1 MDVLVNVA
9 LGAGTEDDKLATLAA
24 VSEQQK
30 LILGMGPQN
39 LVNLQN
45 VFNTYKTM
53 LELRGFKNVEEYF
66 SNPETTPPPPAK
78 PDPAQMLAQLQ
89 AQEIQGNMADKST
102 KNSLQ
107 REEMLRRYDLEKDKL
122 DADIWLKKTDME
134 LKYGHA
140 INTAQLKME
149 LERNRELMKTGTQLI
164 DSAIQASH
172 EKELAQ
178 QPLQ

>member
-1 MDVLVNVA
+1 MDVIVNVA

-39 LVNLQN
+39 LVNLQH

-66 SNPETTPPPPAK
+66 SNPETTPPPPQK
-78 PDPAQMLAQLQ
+78 PDPAEMLAQLQ
-89 AQEIQGNMADKST
+89 AQEIQATMADKAT

-107 REEMLRRYDLEKDKL
+107 REEMLRKYDLEKDRL
-122 DADIWLKKTDME
+122 DADIWLKKTE
-134 LKYGHA
+134 LELTHNRA
-140 INTAQLKME
+140 INDSTLKRE
-149 LERNRELMKTGTQLI
+149 LDRNRELMKTGTSLI
-164 DSAIQASH
+164 ESAIQASH
-172 EKELAQ
+172 EKEMAA